1 MHGNEVNTAH
11 HWLEAVTAAVI
22 MTTGAITLDA
32 GVAPTA
38 DFVTSERKSG
48 PKLLLATA

>member
-22 MTTGAITLDA
+22 MTTGAITVNT
-32 GVAPTA
+32 GVARSA
-38 DFVTSERKSG
+38 DFVASERKSG